1 MKYFDGLS
9 ALIDQY
15 GNEEEEG
22 WILLEDRSPLENA
35 SSLTTARFIV
45 ADDEDEENV
54 LLDTH
59 PSFLEIPTFRAVID
73 NERDA
78 SRTSVDD
85 IAAASIYYLKM
96 DTFRDCA

>member
-9 ALIDQY
+9 ALIGRY
-15 GNEEEEG
+15 GDAEEEG
-22 WILLEDRSPLENA
+22 WILLEDKSPLKNA

-45 ADDEDEENV
+45 ADDEDEEDV
-54 LLDTH
+54 LLDTL
-59 PSFLEIPTFRAVID
+59 PSFLEILTFRAVID

-85 IAAASIYYLKM
+85 IAAASLYYLKM
-96 DTFRDCA
+96 DTFRD